1 MRAEKVGL
9 GYRMDVVEEGIAIA
23 IDRLTESRGE
33 MTGEITVQRAPEGHI
48 MRSRLNLT
56 SSSAR
61 KQAANFCR
69 ERSPGAD
76 WVEMFERFAIS
87 VLDQER
93 DGEPAR
99 LIGNLP
105 LRPGVDWLLEPVLIR
120 GTATMLYGE
129 GGVGKSTM
137 TAAIALSV
145 ACGRSIVDGWAVK
158 AKMPVLVIDWESDA
172 ADWNDLFQLLRAGMG
187 YEPPDV
193 HYMEGKGAL
202 PGMLHR
208 VAREI
213 DRTGAGLVIID
224 SVGLATPASREG
236 TDANE
241 SALRLFSALRILG
254 VTSLLIDHVSKAQV
268 ANDSSAMGPY
278 GSVYKTNSARSVY
291 ELRAG
296 PETDDGA
303 RTVIMY
309 HRKANRTRRQEPV
322 AIRITRDDAHIHIE
336 RTEMPAT
343 EPAIGR
349 ETEKASDRVWKCLE
363 GGATLTAGDISEM
376 TGIKP
381 DYVRKVCA
389 RELKDLVEN
398 VGQAGLSGQ
407 YRRRP

>member
-1 MRAEKVGL
+1 MKVERVGL
-9 GYRMDVVEEGIAIA
+9 GYRADIVEEGIAIG
-23 IDRLTESRGE
+23 IDRLTEARGE
-33 MTGEITVQRAPEGHI
+33 MTGEVTVQRAPEGHI

-76 WVEMFERFAIS
+76 WVELFERFAVG

-93 DGEPAR
+93 DGAPAR
-99 LIGNLP
+99 LIGDLP
-105 LRPGVDWLLEPVLIR
+105 LRPGIDWLLEPILIR

-145 ACGRSIVDGWAVK
+145 ACGRSIMDGWSVK
-158 AKMPVLVIDWESDA
+158 SQTPVLVIDWESDSD
-172 ADWNDLFQLLRAGMG
+172 DWNDLFQLLRAGMG
-187 YEPPDV
+187 YEPPAV
-193 HYMEGKGAL
+193 HYMEGKGSL
-202 PGMLHR
+202 PGMIHR

-236 TDANE
+236 SDAND
-241 SALRLFSALRILG
+241 SALRLFAALRTLG

-268 ANDSSAMGPY
+268 ASDSSAQGPY

-296 PETDDGA
+296 PETEDGA
-303 RTVIMY
+303 RTIIMH

-322 AIRITRDDAHIHIE
+322 AIRVTRDDRHIHLE

-343 EPAIGR
+343 TPAIGR
-349 ETEKASDRVWKCLE
+349 ETDRASDRVLAAFE
-363 GGATLTAGDISEM
+363 AGRPMS
-376 TGIKP
+376 
-381 DYVRKVCA
+381 RKELAEASGVSPSQVGVYLS
-389 RELKDLVEN
+389 RELSGKVVR
-398 VGQAGLSGQ
+398 VGGEGREAL
-407 YRRRP
+407 YERL